1 MDLGLRSIYQGL
13 FSLKIQAYVA
23 RLVIMILLTFFP
35 FVLFVM
41 TVLSLVVEP
50 QAWINLLEF
59 NLAPLVP
66 LELLETLNQA
76 LLRLLEDANFSL
88 LSLAGLV
95 LCYVI
100 FVATMQHGA
109 ILADL
114 LQREHPKN
122 IFVRLL
128 QALGLVV
135 AFVLLGFGMVQFVV
149 FSSEVLSFAGRFW
162 PELATGLPILFWRWP
177 VLLMT
182 IFVASF
188 VLYFLG
194 ANLGSYKQVRAGAL
208 AALFFTVTFVLASQ
222 LFNRFAGLF
231 LSYNLAYGLLGVLI
245 LLIFYLQIVCYL
257 YLWGVLLLR
266 KNLPK

>member
-1 MDLGLRSIYQGL
+1 
-13 FSLKIQAYVA
+13 
-23 RLVIMILLTFFP
+23 MILLTFFP